1 MKKAL
6 IVRAAKK
13 EFDCRV
19 ESRENVVKAQALGNL
34 LRGEN
39 SLVVGDWVL
48 LDDNDV
54 IVQRLEREN
63 EIFRVL
69 PRESKKKVSAANCQR
84 MVILTSVSRPEYKS
98 GLVDR
103 FLVRALQWE
112 VRPLVV
118 FNKMDEHDPQVVD
131 LEFEALRLKRLGVDC
146 FEITCEDPNYQPQYL
161 PYGLADL
168 KNQLEDKTTIFVG
181 QSGVGKSSTINMLS
195 DGQLDLKT
203 KSIGRAGK
211 GSHTTTWSEII
222 DVGPFRLMDS
232 PGIRSFSLEDLNPDE
247 LIEYFPDLEELSVQ
261 CKFRN
266 CQHEPHSKG
275 CAFLELGDSRED
287 QALRSR
293 LESYKKIRVEVSV
306 TPTWAKKI

>member
-6 IVRAAKK
+6 IIRASKK

-19 ESRENVVKAQALGNL
+19 ESQKDVIKAQALGNL

-39 SLVVGDWVL
+39 SLVVGDWVM
-48 LDDNDV
+48 LDESDV
-54 IVQRLEREN
+54 IVERLEREN

-84 MVILTSVSRPEYKS
+84 MVILTSVSKPEYKS
-98 GLVDR
+98 GFVDR

-112 VRPLVV
+112 VKPLVV

-131 LEFEALRLKRLGVDC
+131 LTFEALRLKRLGVDC
-146 FEITCEDPNYQPQYL
+146 FEITCEDPNYRPKYL
-161 PYGLADL
+161 VYGLSEL
-168 KNQLEDKTTIFVG
+168 KKELEDKTTIFVG
-181 QSGVGKSSTINMLS
+181 QSGVGKSSAINMLS
-195 DGQLDLKT
+195 EGRLDLKT

-247 LIEYFPDLEELSVQ
+247 LIEYFPDLEELSIQ

-266 CQHEPHSKG
+266 CQHGPESKG
-275 CAFLELGDSRED
+275 CAFLKLGDSLED
-287 QALRSR
+287 QALIGR
-293 LESYKKIRVEVSV
+293 LNSFKKIRAEVSA
-306 TPTWAKKI
+306 TPVWAKKI